1 MRRAFV
7 FHAPATMLRG
17 ASVGAVFHAF
27 GGKIYILL

>member
-7 FHAPATMLRG
+7 FHVPATMLRG
-17 ASVGAVFHAF
+17 AGAVFHAF